1 MRGKP
6 SEKPENRRNSAFLLR
21 MVKRAGQAGGQSDR
35 LLGTTSCGSFAAA
48 RGSTLVAAPAAPFAA
63 GAIPSTVATSVF
75 GWCCVRPLRRSPGL
89 CSSELW
95 ASGALTLEGVR
106 GRLPPPRRLRVV
118 YALVGGGPAG
128 IRGFPAAAAAGPGL
142 PRRCAPR
149 SDGLARRG
157 NPRGVTFRWRPI
169 AVLPRNRAAA
179 RRSCARARRP
189 RRGRLTTG

>member
-1 MRGKP
+1 MFHARSP
-6 SEKPENRRNSAFLLR
+6 TSAIR
-21 MVKRAGQAGGQSDR
+21 TASTTANVRHST
-35 LLGTTSCGSFAAA
+35 LGTTSCGSFAAA

-128 IRGFPAAAAAGPGL
+128 IRGFPATVLAGPGL

-149 SDGLARRG
+149 SDGWACRG

-189 RRGRLTTG
+189 RRGRSTTG